1 MDITVDQE
9 SKPGGWQF
17 DVTVKDEQGSTEH
30 TVKLSENYYQQLTN
44 GAMQPEALIRE
55 TFQFLL
61 DKEPKEQ
68 ILSSFNLRQ
77 VQRYYSDY
85 ENSFRRR

>member
-1 MDITVDQE
+1 MEVEVEQE
-9 SKPGGWQF
+9 TKPGGWQF
-17 DVTVKDEQGSTEH
+17 DVTIVDQESESEH

-44 GAMQPEALIRE
+44 GSISPQELVHE

-61 DKEPKEQ
+61 NKEPKEQ
-68 ILSSFNLRQ
+68 ILDSFNLRQ

-85 ENSFRRR
+85 ERAMQ